1 MKAEASVVLKTR
13 LANGLEVCLKEMP
26 TAPLISTWIW
36 YRVGSRQERA
46 GWTGASHWVE
56 HMLFKGTPTYP
67 AGVIDRVISRHGGIW
82 NALTNLDWTT
92 YFQTVP
98 ADRVDLTLEIE
109 ADRMTNS
116 VFGPVDVESERTVI
130 ISERQGNEN
139 DPTFRL
145 SEEVQASAFRVH
157 PYHHEV
163 IGDMADLQAM
173 DRDALV
179 QHYRRYYTPGN
190 AVLTMAGAFKSR
202 PMLKKIRKHFGELP
216 RQADPQ
222 RRVRPEPPQLG
233 ERRVTVEGPGETAF
247 LEVAYRAPRA
257 SDPDFMT
264 LVVLDTI
271 LAGASSL
278 AVFAAPIPNATSRLY
293 RSLVEKGL
301 AAAVAGN
308 LAATIDPF
316 LYTLHITVRP
326 DRDPAQVLK
335 ALDKEI
341 DRLLQ
346 GPIEKAELLKA
357 SKQSR
362 ALFAYGSESITNQ
375 AFWLGFSEM
384 FAEYRWFEGY
394 LERLA
399 ATTCENALALARRV
413 FVPSQRVVGLYLPS
427 RNGRH
432 G

>member
-1 MKAEASVVLKTR
+1 
-13 LANGLEVCLKEMP
+13 
-26 TAPLISTWIW
+26 
-36 YRVGSRQERA
+36 
-46 GWTGASHWVE
+46 
-56 HMLFKGTPTYP
+56 
-67 AGVIDRVISRHGGIW
+67 
-82 NALTNLDWTT
+82 
-92 YFQTVP
+92 
-98 ADRVDLTLEIE
+98 
-109 ADRMTNS
+109 
-116 VFGPVDVESERTVI
+116 
-130 ISERQGNEN
+130 
-139 DPTFRL
+139 
-145 SEEVQASAFRVH
+145 
-157 PYHHEV
+157 
-163 IGDMADLQAM
+163 
-173 DRDALV
+173 
-179 QHYRRYYTPGN
+179 
-190 AVLTMAGAFKSR
+190 MAGAFKSR
-202 PMLKKIRKHFGELP
+202 PMLKKIREHFGELP
-216 RQADPQ
+216 RQPDPQ
-222 RRVRPEPPQLG
+222 RRVRLEPPQLG

-278 AVFAAPIPNATSRLY
+278 AIFAAPIPNATSRLY

-316 LYTLHITVRP
+316 LYTFHITVRP
-326 DRDPAQVLK
+326 DRVPSQVLK
-335 ALDKEI
+335 ALDEEI

-346 GPIEKAELLKA
+346 GPIEEAELLKA

-384 FAEYRWFEGY
+384 FAEYGWFEGY

-399 ATTCENALALARRV
+399 ATTCENALELARRV
-413 FVPSQRVVGLYLPS
+413 FVPSQRVVGFYLPS
-427 RNGRH
+427 GNGRH